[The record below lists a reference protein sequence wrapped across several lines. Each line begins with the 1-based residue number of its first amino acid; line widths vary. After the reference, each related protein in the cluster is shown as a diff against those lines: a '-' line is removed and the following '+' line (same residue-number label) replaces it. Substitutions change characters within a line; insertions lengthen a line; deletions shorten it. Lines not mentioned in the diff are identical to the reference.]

1 MARNLRLQL
10 IMDAAGNA
18 VRFLKGVRTD
28 TDATSKALRAARE
41 RVSEL
46 QRATRDIAA
55 YRQMTDKLGQTRDS
69 LKAARAEAARLAQ
82 AHSAAEKPTKALIRR
97 SLLFRDQRSH

>member
-1 MARNLRLQL
+1 M
-10 IMDAAGNA
+10 
-18 VRFLKGVRTD
+18 RFLKGVRTD